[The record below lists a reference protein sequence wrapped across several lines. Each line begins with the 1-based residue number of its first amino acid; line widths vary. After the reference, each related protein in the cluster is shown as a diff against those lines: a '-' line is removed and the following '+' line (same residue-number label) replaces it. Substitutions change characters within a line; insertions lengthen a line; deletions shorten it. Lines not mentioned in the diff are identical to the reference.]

1 MGSISYVYIKPVD
14 QSHYQTF
21 VVEIEGQRPI
31 AEGQRLYTRLPPADI
46 HLFDTQSGETIH
58 QRKLNEDAEAALS
71 QRLQDQDASVEA
83 D

>member
-1 MGSISYVYIKPVD
+1 MIGSISYVYIKPVD
-14 QSHYQTF
+14 QSHDQTF
-21 VVEIEGQRPI
+21 VVEIEGQR
-31 AEGQRLYTRLPPADI
+31 LYTRLPPVDI

-71 QRLQDQDASVEA
+71 QRLQDQDANVEA